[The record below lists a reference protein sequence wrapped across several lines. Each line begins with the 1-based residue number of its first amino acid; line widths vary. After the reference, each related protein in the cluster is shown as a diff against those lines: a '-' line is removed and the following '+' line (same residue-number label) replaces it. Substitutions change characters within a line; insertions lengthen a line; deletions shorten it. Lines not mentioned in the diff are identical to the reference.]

1 MASISHSTLH
11 WMRVESG
18 IRKRSNNDGSIVYE
32 VRIRRKGAP
41 ERTLT
46 CPNLREARKQRDIA
60 RSQAWEGKHTQG
72 AEGRRKTVAELCEAF
87 LKDRYGDRHTSH
99 YATHTGICAGGVP
112 ALVTS
117 RCRR

>member
-1 MASISHSTLH
+1 MSSVPRSPLT

-18 IRKRSNNDGSIVYE
+18 IRKRTNFDGSTVYE
-32 VRIRRKGAP
+32 VRVRRKGVP

-46 CPNLREARKQRDIA
+46 CPTLRDARRQRDMA

-87 LKDRYGDRHTSH
+87 LKARYGDRHTSH